1 LCHSG
6 SSCSNTDDGEERY
19 VQFVGELRDV
29 EERELRREEREC
41 VLDCTIRSLAREVW
55 NLWDLK
61 SILQTDHNERNMM
74 TET

>member
-29 EERELRREEREC
+29 EERELRREERE
-41 VLDCTIRSLAREVW
+41 S
-55 NLWDLK
+55 
-61 SILQTDHNERNMM
+61 
-74 TET
+74 